1 MTLSWH
7 MEPATTQ
14 TILQGMGDQHIDVAI
29 RRAETK
35 FQLGVHLEIPKVP
48 YTESITKQG
57 SGMHR
62 HKKQTGGAGQ
72 FGEVHLRVEPI
83 TDKDFDFVWEV
94 VGGAVSQSYATSIQK
109 GILATMKEG
118 VVAGYPVSGVRVA
131 VFDGK
136 EHPVDSKPIAFEVAG
151 REAFKIAFKE
161 ANPVL
166 NEPIMLVRIVVP
178 EDHMGDILGDLN
190 TRRARVMGMDSEK
203 GYSIVT
209 AHVPLAEMQRYTTTL
224 RSLTGGR
231 GMFTMDFDHTE
242 VVPAHIANE
251 IIAARAKEVSEKKE
265 E

>member
-1 MTLSWH
+1 MVTGDMRVWNSVKNVEERFGTVYIPRGKESQPVKTVHSGDIAVVPKLGETSTSNTLCDKAHNLVLPVPEYPRALYQVAVFPKTQADSSKISTVLSRLCEEDMTLSWH

-109 GILATMKEG
+109 GILATDERRCR
-118 VVAGYPVSGVRVA
+118 SGLSSIGCA
-131 VFDGK
+131 CGGF
-136 EHPVDSKPIAFEVAG
+136 
-151 REAFKIAFKE
+151 
-161 ANPVL
+161 
-166 NEPIMLVRIVVP
+166 
-178 EDHMGDILGDLN
+178 
-190 TRRARVMGMDSEK
+190 RR
-203 GYSIVT
+203 
-209 AHVPLAEMQRYTTTL
+209 
-224 RSLTGGR
+224 
-231 GMFTMDFDHTE
+231 
-242 VVPAHIANE
+242 
-251 IIAARAKEVSEKKE
+251 
-265 E
+265 

>member
-1 MTLSWH
+1 
-7 MEPATTQ
+7 
-14 TILQGMGDQHIDVAI
+14 
-29 RRAETK
+29 
-35 FQLGVHLEIPKVP
+35 
-48 YTESITKQG
+48 
-57 SGMHR
+57 
-62 HKKQTGGAGQ
+62 
-72 FGEVHLRVEPI
+72 
-83 TDKDFDFVWEV
+83 
-94 VGGAVSQSYATSIQK
+94 
-109 GILATMKEG
+109 
-118 VVAGYPVSGVRVA
+118 VA

-190 TRRARVMGMDSEK
+190 TRRARVMGIVSEK